1 MKRYDVYILTPLLA
15 VPAIKAESPEEAER
29 IVQVTVI
36 PNLIAAGVLVV
47 EEMYVLKAEGT
58 IIEDIEEDETDAE

>member
-29 IVQVTVI
+29 IVRATVV
-36 PNLIAAGVLVV
+36 PDLIAAGVMEAV
-47 EEMYVLKAEGT
+47 EMYVLKAEIS
-58 IIEDIEEDETDAE
+58 IIEDIEEDGE